1 MNDHNIVMEDAK
13 TQIDTFRAKELAR
26 AAIAEAN
33 YKAFL
38 DK

>member
-13 TQIDTFRAKELAR
+13 TQIDTFREEELVR